1 MLEKGCDPR
10 TTPAMIDHGA
20 THGPVAYRV
29 CPTMTACRMRGG
41 GFWLLH
47 KGRQMTYNEMLRLQ
61 GLQPTRFKPAVGA
74 RQAQRNQLKHAAGN
88 AMSGNVVHRV
98 LARIAQSLGV
108 DAIDEWADPLRAC
121 VKLL

>member
-1 MLEKGCDPR
+1 
-10 TTPAMIDHGA
+10 MIDHGA
-20 THGPVAYRV
+20 TRGPVAYRV

-61 GLQPTRFKPAVGA
+61 GLPPTRFKPVAGA
-74 RQAQRNQLKHAAGN
+74 RQSQKNQMKHAVGN
-88 AMSGNVVHRV
+88 AMSGNVLHRV
-98 LARIAQSLGV
+98 MARIAHSLGV
-108 DAIDEWADPLRAC
+108 PAKDEWAAPLQAC

>member
-1 MLEKGCDPR
+1 
-10 TTPAMIDHGA
+10 MIDHGA
-20 THGPVAYRV
+20 TRGPVAYRV

-61 GLQPTRFKPAVGA
+61 GLQPTRFKPAAGA
-74 RQAQRNQLKHAAGN
+74 RQSHVWQRA
-88 AMSGNVVHRV
+88 
-98 LARIAQSLGV
+98 SLGV
-108 DAIDEWADPLRAC
+108 DAKDEWADPLQAC

>member
-1 MLEKGCDPR
+1 
-10 TTPAMIDHGA
+10 
-20 THGPVAYRV
+20 
-29 CPTMTACRMRGG
+29 MRGG

-61 GLQPTRFKPAVGA
+61 GLQPARFKPAVGA

-98 LARIAQSLGV
+98 IARIAQSLGV